1 MTVRVL
7 NSYEI
12 EWNRKGDFM
21 GAHSSG
27 YYSID
32 GDYNIIGFNET
43 AKEIYPSLQMGMKC
57 YKALMGLDAPCPP
70 CPVVNG
76 ICGPKTYLDPI
87 RHIYETV
94 DAVDTI
100 LPDGSR
106 GHALVFS
113 TVAEGERLSSA
124 IPTGEKS
131 LRLLGA
137 VNRLASDYVA
147 VYSVNRQQKTIS
159 VYRSEFTNDPDNS
172 IVKDNADYDTV
183 REYLTR
189 YIHPDDRS
197 YVLKKMELD
206 YLEQKLA
213 DSSSFRVHFRSAGE
227 ETHYYYLLVT
237 RNGETED
244 EQDFVIA
251 AACEDNDVN
260 ARKIYENQ
268 LNSLIGSI
276 SHAAGYFHLD
286 ITDDKIL
293 KTGGTSAIVD
303 TLKSD
308 CTIDAFVRDTAQ
320 YIPKE
325 QDRQDFID
333 AFCRN
338 SMLKNYNAG
347 QVEITRISRCYY
359 DDNIARISKY
369 VVRLLINPSNNHL
382 EGLLYGVDITRSQ
395 EEYETQV
402 SIVRTLSSNYRDVY
416 LLNLRE
422 KTLSIIKEEEG
433 NEDGLKKKED
443 GSYSYKKFL
452 AKYIEERVHPDDR
465 DMLHEVLRLRNVRKR
480 IRKKEE
486 YKGNYRVKN
495 GDEIHYYQFR
505 VIRNEDSGII
515 VLGFLNVDDVVEA
528 EIRQQKLLK
537 EALDT
542 AERASEAKTNFLRR
556 MSHDIRTPINGIC
569 GMLEVADYYH
579 NDINKL
585 AECREKIRD
594 ASHLLLELIN
604 EVLDMGKLE
613 SGEIMLEEVPFNLHD
628 IEQNVLEVIEK
639 MAEERKIEITQ
650 DNIGVA
656 HWNLIGSP
664 VYVKRIMMNF
674 ISNAVKYN
682 KEHGKIM
689 LRCREI
695 STEGDTAVFEFTCRD
710 TGIGMSR
717 EFQEHLFEPFTQERV
732 GGYSKYGSTGL
743 GMSITMGLVKRM
755 GGDITFESEKDKGT
769 TFVITIPFKIDTEK
783 REAEQK
789 AKKSVCSIAGMN
801 ILLVEDNELNMEIV
815 EFITQNAGA
824 VVTKAWN
831 GREALEIFEKSAEGC
846 FDAILMD
853 VMMPEMDGYEAT
865 ERIRRLNRKDAR
877 TIPIIAM
884 TANAFTEDKIRSKE
898 AGMNEHI
905 AKPLNTEL
913 VLRAVAKLVQP
924 QMVD

>member
-206 YLEQKLA
+206 YLEQKLTN
-213 DSSSFRVHFRSAGE
+213 SSSFRVHFRSAGE

-338 SMLKNYNAG
+338 SMLENYNAG

-395 EEYETQV
+395 EQYETQV

-422 KTLSIIKEEEG
+422 KTLSIIKEE
-433 NEDGLKKKED
+433 
-443 GSYSYKKFL
+443 
-452 AKYIEERVHPDDR
+452 
-465 DMLHEVLRLRNVRKR
+465 
-480 IRKKEE
+480 
-486 YKGNYRVKN
+486 
-495 GDEIHYYQFR
+495 
-505 VIRNEDSGII
+505 
-515 VLGFLNVDDVVEA
+515 
-528 EIRQQKLLK
+528 
-537 EALDT
+537 
-542 AERASEAKTNFLRR
+542 
-556 MSHDIRTPINGIC
+556 
-569 GMLEVADYYH
+569 
-579 NDINKL
+579 
-585 AECREKIRD
+585 
-594 ASHLLLELIN
+594 
-604 EVLDMGKLE
+604 
-613 SGEIMLEEVPFNLHD
+613 
-628 IEQNVLEVIEK
+628 
-639 MAEERKIEITQ
+639 
-650 DNIGVA
+650 
-656 HWNLIGSP
+656 
-664 VYVKRIMMNF
+664 
-674 ISNAVKYN
+674 
-682 KEHGKIM
+682 
-689 LRCREI
+689 
-695 STEGDTAVFEFTCRD
+695 
-710 TGIGMSR
+710 
-717 EFQEHLFEPFTQERV
+717 
-732 GGYSKYGSTGL
+732 
-743 GMSITMGLVKRM
+743 
-755 GGDITFESEKDKGT
+755 
-769 TFVITIPFKIDTEK
+769 
-783 REAEQK
+783 
-789 AKKSVCSIAGMN
+789 
-801 ILLVEDNELNMEIV
+801 
-815 EFITQNAGA
+815 
-824 VVTKAWN
+824 
-831 GREALEIFEKSAEGC
+831 
-846 FDAILMD
+846 
-853 VMMPEMDGYEAT
+853 
-865 ERIRRLNRKDAR
+865 
-877 TIPIIAM
+877 
-884 TANAFTEDKIRSKE
+884 
-898 AGMNEHI
+898 
-905 AKPLNTEL
+905 
-913 VLRAVAKLVQP
+913 
-924 QMVD
+924 

>member
-100 LPDGSR
+100 LPDGGR

-213 DSSSFRVHFRSAGE
+213 NSSSFRVHFRSAGE

-276 SHAAGYFHLD
+276 SHAAGIF
-286 ITDDKIL
+286 
-293 KTGGTSAIVD
+293 
-303 TLKSD
+303 
-308 CTIDAFVRDTAQ
+308 
-320 YIPKE
+320 
-325 QDRQDFID
+325 
-333 AFCRN
+333 
-338 SMLKNYNAG
+338 
-347 QVEITRISRCYY
+347 
-359 DDNIARISKY
+359 
-369 VVRLLINPSNNHL
+369 
-382 EGLLYGVDITRSQ
+382 
-395 EEYETQV
+395 
-402 SIVRTLSSNYRDVY
+402 SS
-416 LLNLRE
+416 
-422 KTLSIIKEEEG
+422 G
-433 NEDGLKKKED
+433 
-443 GSYSYKKFL
+443 
-452 AKYIEERVHPDDR
+452 
-465 DMLHEVLRLRNVRKR
+465 
-480 IRKKEE
+480 
-486 YKGNYRVKN
+486 
-495 GDEIHYYQFR
+495 
-505 VIRNEDSGII
+505 
-515 VLGFLNVDDVVEA
+515 
-528 EIRQQKLLK
+528 
-537 EALDT
+537 
-542 AERASEAKTNFLRR
+542 
-556 MSHDIRTPINGIC
+556 
-569 GMLEVADYYH
+569 YH
-579 NDINKL
+579 
-585 AECREKIRD
+585 
-594 ASHLLLELIN
+594 
-604 EVLDMGKLE
+604 G
-613 SGEIMLEEVPFNLHD
+613 
-628 IEQNVLEVIEK
+628 
-639 MAEERKIEITQ
+639 
-650 DNIGVA
+650 
-656 HWNLIGSP
+656 
-664 VYVKRIMMNF
+664 
-674 ISNAVKYN
+674 
-682 KEHGKIM
+682 
-689 LRCREI
+689 
-695 STEGDTAVFEFTCRD
+695 
-710 TGIGMSR
+710 
-717 EFQEHLFEPFTQERV
+717 
-732 GGYSKYGSTGL
+732 
-743 GMSITMGLVKRM
+743 
-755 GGDITFESEKDKGT
+755 
-769 TFVITIPFKIDTEK
+769 
-783 REAEQK
+783 
-789 AKKSVCSIAGMN
+789 
-801 ILLVEDNELNMEIV
+801 
-815 EFITQNAGA
+815 
-824 VVTKAWN
+824 
-831 GREALEIFEKSAEGC
+831 
-846 FDAILMD
+846 
-853 VMMPEMDGYEAT
+853 
-865 ERIRRLNRKDAR
+865 
-877 TIPIIAM
+877 
-884 TANAFTEDKIRSKE
+884 
-898 AGMNEHI
+898 
-905 AKPLNTEL
+905 
-913 VLRAVAKLVQP
+913 
-924 QMVD
+924 

>member
-1 MTVRVL
+1 MSAV
-7 NSYEI
+7 SGGQ
-12 EWNRKGDFM
+12 WNLR
-21 GAHSSG
+21 
-27 YYSID
+27 
-32 GDYNIIGFNET
+32 
-43 AKEIYPSLQMGMKC
+43 
-57 YKALMGLDAPCPP
+57 
-70 CPVVNG
+70 
-76 ICGPKTYLDPI
+76 KTYLDPI

-113 TVAEGERLSSA
+113 TVAEGERMSSA

-137 VNRLASDYVA
+137 VNRLYSDYVA

-159 VYRSEFTNDPDNS
+159 VYRSEFTNDPDDS

-213 DSSSFRVHFRSAGE
+213 NSSSFRVQFRSAGE

-244 EQDFVIA
+244 EQDFIIA

-303 TLKSD
+303 ILESD

-338 SMLKNYNAG
+338 SMLENYNAG

-443 GSYSYKKFL
+443 GSYSYRKFL
-452 AKYIEERVHPDDR
+452 AKYIKERVHPDDR

-495 GDEIHYYQFR
+495 GDEVHYYQFR

-542 AERASEAKTNFLRR
+542 AERANEAKTNFLRR

-613 SGEIMLEEVPFNLHD
+613 SGEIMLEEVPFNLYD
-628 IEQNVLEVIEK
+628 IGQNVL
-639 MAEERKIEITQ
+639 R
-650 DNIGVA
+650 
-656 HWNLIGSP
+656 
-664 VYVKRIMMNF
+664 
-674 ISNAVKYN
+674 
-682 KEHGKIM
+682 
-689 LRCREI
+689 
-695 STEGDTAVFEFTCRD
+695 
-710 TGIGMSR
+710 
-717 EFQEHLFEPFTQERV
+717 
-732 GGYSKYGSTGL
+732 
-743 GMSITMGLVKRM
+743 
-755 GGDITFESEKDKGT
+755 
-769 TFVITIPFKIDTEK
+769 
-783 REAEQK
+783 
-789 AKKSVCSIAGMN
+789 
-801 ILLVEDNELNMEIV
+801 
-815 EFITQNAGA
+815 
-824 VVTKAWN
+824 
-831 GREALEIFEKSAEGC
+831 
-846 FDAILMD
+846 
-853 VMMPEMDGYEAT
+853 
-865 ERIRRLNRKDAR
+865 
-877 TIPIIAM
+877 
-884 TANAFTEDKIRSKE
+884 
-898 AGMNEHI
+898 
-905 AKPLNTEL
+905 
-913 VLRAVAKLVQP
+913 
-924 QMVD
+924 

>member
-628 IEQNVLEVIEK
+628 IE
-639 MAEERKIEITQ
+639 
-650 DNIGVA
+650 
-656 HWNLIGSP
+656 
-664 VYVKRIMMNF
+664 
-674 ISNAVKYN
+674 
-682 KEHGKIM
+682 
-689 LRCREI
+689 
-695 STEGDTAVFEFTCRD
+695 
-710 TGIGMSR
+710 
-717 EFQEHLFEPFTQERV
+717 
-732 GGYSKYGSTGL
+732 
-743 GMSITMGLVKRM
+743 
-755 GGDITFESEKDKGT
+755 
-769 TFVITIPFKIDTEK
+769 
-783 REAEQK
+783 
-789 AKKSVCSIAGMN
+789 
-801 ILLVEDNELNMEIV
+801 
-815 EFITQNAGA
+815 
-824 VVTKAWN
+824 
-831 GREALEIFEKSAEGC
+831 
-846 FDAILMD
+846 
-853 VMMPEMDGYEAT
+853 
-865 ERIRRLNRKDAR
+865 
-877 TIPIIAM
+877 
-884 TANAFTEDKIRSKE
+884 
-898 AGMNEHI
+898 
-905 AKPLNTEL
+905 
-913 VLRAVAKLVQP
+913 
-924 QMVD
+924 

>member
-100 LPDGSR
+100 LPDGGR

-213 DSSSFRVHFRSAGE
+213 NSSSFRVHFRSAGE

-303 TLKSD
+303 TLESD

-338 SMLKNYNAG
+338 SMLENYNAG
-347 QVEITRISRCYY
+347 QVEITRISKCYY

-480 IRKKEE
+480 IREKEE

-628 IEQNVLEVIEK
+628 I
-639 MAEERKIEITQ
+639 A
-650 DNIGVA
+650 
-656 HWNLIGSP
+656 
-664 VYVKRIMMNF
+664 
-674 ISNAVKYN
+674 
-682 KEHGKIM
+682 
-689 LRCREI
+689 
-695 STEGDTAVFEFTCRD
+695 
-710 TGIGMSR
+710 
-717 EFQEHLFEPFTQERV
+717 
-732 GGYSKYGSTGL
+732 
-743 GMSITMGLVKRM
+743 
-755 GGDITFESEKDKGT
+755 
-769 TFVITIPFKIDTEK
+769 
-783 REAEQK
+783 
-789 AKKSVCSIAGMN
+789 
-801 ILLVEDNELNMEIV
+801 
-815 EFITQNAGA
+815 
-824 VVTKAWN
+824 
-831 GREALEIFEKSAEGC
+831 
-846 FDAILMD
+846 
-853 VMMPEMDGYEAT
+853 
-865 ERIRRLNRKDAR
+865 
-877 TIPIIAM
+877 
-884 TANAFTEDKIRSKE
+884 
-898 AGMNEHI
+898 
-905 AKPLNTEL
+905 
-913 VLRAVAKLVQP
+913 
-924 QMVD
+924 

>member
-206 YLEQKLA
+206 YLEQKLTN
-213 DSSSFRVHFRSAGE
+213 SSSFRVHFRSAGE

-338 SMLKNYNAG
+338 SMLENYNAG

-395 EEYETQV
+395 EQYETQV

-628 IEQNVLEVIEK
+628 IAQSVLEVIEK
-639 MAEERKIEITQ
+639 GGGTKIEITQ

-656 HWNLIGSP
+656 HWNLIRQSGLCKT
-664 VYVKRIMMNF
+664 Y
-674 ISNAVKYN
+674 
-682 KEHGKIM
+682 H
-689 LRCREI
+689 
-695 STEGDTAVFEFTCRD
+695 DEF
-710 TGIGMSR
+710 
-717 EFQEHLFEPFTQERV
+717 
-732 GGYSKYGSTGL
+732 YK
-743 GMSITMGLVKRM
+743 
-755 GGDITFESEKDKGT
+755 
-769 TFVITIPFKIDTEK
+769 
-783 REAEQK
+783 
-789 AKKSVCSIAGMN
+789 
-801 ILLVEDNELNMEIV
+801 
-815 EFITQNAGA
+815 
-824 VVTKAWN
+824 
-831 GREALEIFEKSAEGC
+831 
-846 FDAILMD
+846 
-853 VMMPEMDGYEAT
+853 
-865 ERIRRLNRKDAR
+865 
-877 TIPIIAM
+877 
-884 TANAFTEDKIRSKE
+884 
-898 AGMNEHI
+898 
-905 AKPLNTEL
+905 
-913 VLRAVAKLVQP
+913 
-924 QMVD
+924 

>member
-1 MTVRVL
+1 MRGL

-12 EWNRKGDFM
+12 EWNRKGKVM
-21 GAHSSG
+21 GTHSSG

-100 LPDGSR
+100 LPDGGR

-206 YLEQKLA
+206 YLEQKLTN
-213 DSSSFRVHFRSAGE
+213 SSSFRVHFRSAGE

-338 SMLKNYNAG
+338 SMLENYNAG

-395 EEYETQV
+395 EQYETQV

-613 SGEIMLEEVPFNLHD
+613 SGEIMLEEVPFNLYD
-628 IEQNVLEVIEK
+628 IE
-639 MAEERKIEITQ
+639 
-650 DNIGVA
+650 
-656 HWNLIGSP
+656 
-664 VYVKRIMMNF
+664 
-674 ISNAVKYN
+674 
-682 KEHGKIM
+682 
-689 LRCREI
+689 
-695 STEGDTAVFEFTCRD
+695 
-710 TGIGMSR
+710 
-717 EFQEHLFEPFTQERV
+717 
-732 GGYSKYGSTGL
+732 
-743 GMSITMGLVKRM
+743 
-755 GGDITFESEKDKGT
+755 
-769 TFVITIPFKIDTEK
+769 
-783 REAEQK
+783 
-789 AKKSVCSIAGMN
+789 
-801 ILLVEDNELNMEIV
+801 
-815 EFITQNAGA
+815 
-824 VVTKAWN
+824 
-831 GREALEIFEKSAEGC
+831 
-846 FDAILMD
+846 
-853 VMMPEMDGYEAT
+853 
-865 ERIRRLNRKDAR
+865 
-877 TIPIIAM
+877 
-884 TANAFTEDKIRSKE
+884 
-898 AGMNEHI
+898 
-905 AKPLNTEL
+905 
-913 VLRAVAKLVQP
+913 
-924 QMVD
+924 

>member
-1 MTVRVL
+1 MRGL

-12 EWNRKGDFM
+12 EWNRKGKVM
-21 GAHSSG
+21 GTHSSG

-206 YLEQKLA
+206 YLEQKLTN
-213 DSSSFRVHFRSAGE
+213 SSSFRVHFRSAGE

-338 SMLKNYNAG
+338 SMLENYNAG

-395 EEYETQV
+395 EQYETQV

-628 IEQNVLEVIEK
+628 IE
-639 MAEERKIEITQ
+639 
-650 DNIGVA
+650 
-656 HWNLIGSP
+656 
-664 VYVKRIMMNF
+664 
-674 ISNAVKYN
+674 
-682 KEHGKIM
+682 
-689 LRCREI
+689 
-695 STEGDTAVFEFTCRD
+695 
-710 TGIGMSR
+710 
-717 EFQEHLFEPFTQERV
+717 
-732 GGYSKYGSTGL
+732 
-743 GMSITMGLVKRM
+743 
-755 GGDITFESEKDKGT
+755 
-769 TFVITIPFKIDTEK
+769 
-783 REAEQK
+783 
-789 AKKSVCSIAGMN
+789 
-801 ILLVEDNELNMEIV
+801 
-815 EFITQNAGA
+815 
-824 VVTKAWN
+824 
-831 GREALEIFEKSAEGC
+831 
-846 FDAILMD
+846 
-853 VMMPEMDGYEAT
+853 
-865 ERIRRLNRKDAR
+865 
-877 TIPIIAM
+877 
-884 TANAFTEDKIRSKE
+884 
-898 AGMNEHI
+898 
-905 AKPLNTEL
+905 
-913 VLRAVAKLVQP
+913 
-924 QMVD
+924 

>member
-1 MTVRVL
+1 
-7 NSYEI
+7 
-12 EWNRKGDFM
+12 M

-206 YLEQKLA
+206 YLEQKLTN
-213 DSSSFRVHFRSAGE
+213 SSSFRVHFRSAGE

-338 SMLKNYNAG
+338 SMLENYNAG

-395 EEYETQV
+395 EQYETQV

-628 IEQNVLEVIEK
+628 IEQSVLEVIEK

-682 KEHGKIM
+682 
-689 LRCREI
+689 
-695 STEGDTAVFEFTCRD
+695 
-710 TGIGMSR
+710 
-717 EFQEHLFEPFTQERV
+717 
-732 GGYSKYGSTGL
+732 
-743 GMSITMGLVKRM
+743 
-755 GGDITFESEKDKGT
+755 
-769 TFVITIPFKIDTEK
+769 
-783 REAEQK
+783 
-789 AKKSVCSIAGMN
+789 
-801 ILLVEDNELNMEIV
+801 LNL
-815 EFITQNAGA
+815 T
-824 VVTKAWN
+824 
-831 GREALEIFEKSAEGC
+831 
-846 FDAILMD
+846 
-853 VMMPEMDGYEAT
+853 
-865 ERIRRLNRKDAR
+865 
-877 TIPIIAM
+877 
-884 TANAFTEDKIRSKE
+884 
-898 AGMNEHI
+898 HI
-905 AKPLNTEL
+905 YT
-913 VLRAVAKLVQP
+913 R
-924 QMVD
+924 

>member
-1 MTVRVL
+1 
-7 NSYEI
+7 
-12 EWNRKGDFM
+12 M

-206 YLEQKLA
+206 YLEQKLTN
-213 DSSSFRVHFRSAGE
+213 SSSFRVHFRSAGE

-308 CTIDAFVRDTAQ
+308 CTIDAFV
-320 YIPKE
+320 
-325 QDRQDFID
+325 
-333 AFCRN
+333 
-338 SMLKNYNAG
+338 
-347 QVEITRISRCYY
+347 
-359 DDNIARISKY
+359 
-369 VVRLLINPSNNHL
+369 
-382 EGLLYGVDITRSQ
+382 
-395 EEYETQV
+395 
-402 SIVRTLSSNYRDVY
+402 
-416 LLNLRE
+416 
-422 KTLSIIKEEEG
+422 
-433 NEDGLKKKED
+433 
-443 GSYSYKKFL
+443 
-452 AKYIEERVHPDDR
+452 
-465 DMLHEVLRLRNVRKR
+465 
-480 IRKKEE
+480 
-486 YKGNYRVKN
+486 
-495 GDEIHYYQFR
+495 
-505 VIRNEDSGII
+505 
-515 VLGFLNVDDVVEA
+515 
-528 EIRQQKLLK
+528 
-537 EALDT
+537 
-542 AERASEAKTNFLRR
+542 
-556 MSHDIRTPINGIC
+556 TP
-569 GMLEVADYYH
+569 
-579 NDINKL
+579 
-585 AECREKIRD
+585 
-594 ASHLLLELIN
+594 
-604 EVLDMGKLE
+604 
-613 SGEIMLEEVPFNLHD
+613 
-628 IEQNVLEVIEK
+628 
-639 MAEERKIEITQ
+639 
-650 DNIGVA
+650 
-656 HWNLIGSP
+656 
-664 VYVKRIMMNF
+664 
-674 ISNAVKYN
+674 
-682 KEHGKIM
+682 
-689 LRCREI
+689 
-695 STEGDTAVFEFTCRD
+695 
-710 TGIGMSR
+710 
-717 EFQEHLFEPFTQERV
+717 V
-732 GGYSKYGSTGL
+732 G
-743 GMSITMGLVKRM
+743 
-755 GGDITFESEKDKGT
+755 
-769 TFVITIPFKIDTEK
+769 
-783 REAEQK
+783 
-789 AKKSVCSIAGMN
+789 
-801 ILLVEDNELNMEIV
+801 
-815 EFITQNAGA
+815 
-824 VVTKAWN
+824 
-831 GREALEIFEKSAEGC
+831 
-846 FDAILMD
+846 
-853 VMMPEMDGYEAT
+853 
-865 ERIRRLNRKDAR
+865 
-877 TIPIIAM
+877 
-884 TANAFTEDKIRSKE
+884 
-898 AGMNEHI
+898 
-905 AKPLNTEL
+905 
-913 VLRAVAKLVQP
+913 
-924 QMVD
+924 

>member
-1 MTVRVL
+1 MRGL

-12 EWNRKGDFM
+12 EWNRKGKVM
-21 GAHSSG
+21 GTHSSG

-100 LPDGSR
+100 LPDGGR

-213 DSSSFRVHFRSAGE
+213 NSSSFRVHFRSAGE

-338 SMLKNYNAG
+338 SMLENYNAG

-395 EEYETQV
+395 E
-402 SIVRTLSSNYRDVY
+402 
-416 LLNLRE
+416 
-422 KTLSIIKEEEG
+422 
-433 NEDGLKKKED
+433 
-443 GSYSYKKFL
+443 
-452 AKYIEERVHPDDR
+452 
-465 DMLHEVLRLRNVRKR
+465 
-480 IRKKEE
+480 
-486 YKGNYRVKN
+486 
-495 GDEIHYYQFR
+495 
-505 VIRNEDSGII
+505 
-515 VLGFLNVDDVVEA
+515 
-528 EIRQQKLLK
+528 
-537 EALDT
+537 
-542 AERASEAKTNFLRR
+542 
-556 MSHDIRTPINGIC
+556 
-569 GMLEVADYYH
+569 
-579 NDINKL
+579 
-585 AECREKIRD
+585 
-594 ASHLLLELIN
+594 
-604 EVLDMGKLE
+604 
-613 SGEIMLEEVPFNLHD
+613 
-628 IEQNVLEVIEK
+628 
-639 MAEERKIEITQ
+639 
-650 DNIGVA
+650 
-656 HWNLIGSP
+656 
-664 VYVKRIMMNF
+664 
-674 ISNAVKYN
+674 
-682 KEHGKIM
+682 
-689 LRCREI
+689 
-695 STEGDTAVFEFTCRD
+695 
-710 TGIGMSR
+710 
-717 EFQEHLFEPFTQERV
+717 
-732 GGYSKYGSTGL
+732 
-743 GMSITMGLVKRM
+743 
-755 GGDITFESEKDKGT
+755 
-769 TFVITIPFKIDTEK
+769 
-783 REAEQK
+783 
-789 AKKSVCSIAGMN
+789 
-801 ILLVEDNELNMEIV
+801 
-815 EFITQNAGA
+815 
-824 VVTKAWN
+824 
-831 GREALEIFEKSAEGC
+831 
-846 FDAILMD
+846 
-853 VMMPEMDGYEAT
+853 
-865 ERIRRLNRKDAR
+865 
-877 TIPIIAM
+877 
-884 TANAFTEDKIRSKE
+884 
-898 AGMNEHI
+898 
-905 AKPLNTEL
+905 
-913 VLRAVAKLVQP
+913 
-924 QMVD
+924 

>member
-100 LPDGSR
+100 LPDGGR

-213 DSSSFRVHFRSAGE
+213 NSSSFRVHFRSAGE

-303 TLKSD
+303 TLESD

-338 SMLKNYNAG
+338 SMLENYNAG
-347 QVEITRISRCYY
+347 QVEITRISKCYY

-452 AKYIEERVHPDDR
+452 QNTLKSGC
-465 DMLHEVLRLRNVRKR
+465 
-480 IRKKEE
+480 IR
-486 YKGNYRVKN
+486 
-495 GDEIHYYQFR
+495 
-505 VIRNEDSGII
+505 
-515 VLGFLNVDDVVEA
+515 
-528 EIRQQKLLK
+528 
-537 EALDT
+537 
-542 AERASEAKTNFLRR
+542 
-556 MSHDIRTPINGIC
+556 
-569 GMLEVADYYH
+569 
-579 NDINKL
+579 
-585 AECREKIRD
+585 
-594 ASHLLLELIN
+594 
-604 EVLDMGKLE
+604 
-613 SGEIMLEEVPFNLHD
+613 
-628 IEQNVLEVIEK
+628 
-639 MAEERKIEITQ
+639 
-650 DNIGVA
+650 
-656 HWNLIGSP
+656 
-664 VYVKRIMMNF
+664 
-674 ISNAVKYN
+674 
-682 KEHGKIM
+682 
-689 LRCREI
+689 
-695 STEGDTAVFEFTCRD
+695 
-710 TGIGMSR
+710 
-717 EFQEHLFEPFTQERV
+717 
-732 GGYSKYGSTGL
+732 
-743 GMSITMGLVKRM
+743 
-755 GGDITFESEKDKGT
+755 
-769 TFVITIPFKIDTEK
+769 
-783 REAEQK
+783 
-789 AKKSVCSIAGMN
+789 
-801 ILLVEDNELNMEIV
+801 
-815 EFITQNAGA
+815 
-824 VVTKAWN
+824 
-831 GREALEIFEKSAEGC
+831 
-846 FDAILMD
+846 
-853 VMMPEMDGYEAT
+853 
-865 ERIRRLNRKDAR
+865 
-877 TIPIIAM
+877 M
-884 TANAFTEDKIRSKE
+884 TAICCMKY
-898 AGMNEHI
+898 
-905 AKPLNTEL
+905 
-913 VLRAVAKLVQP
+913 
-924 QMVD
+924 

>member
-1 MTVRVL
+1 
-7 NSYEI
+7 
-12 EWNRKGDFM
+12 M

-113 TVAEGERLSSA
+113 TVAEGERMSSA

-159 VYRSEFTNDPDNS
+159 VYRSEFTNDPDDS

-213 DSSSFRVHFRSAGE
+213 NSSSFRVHFRSAGE

-244 EQDFVIA
+244 EQDFIIA

-303 TLKSD
+303 ILESD

-338 SMLKNYNAG
+338 SMLENYNAG

-495 GDEIHYYQFR
+495 GDEVHYYQFR

-542 AERASEAKTNFLRR
+542 AERANEAKTNFLRR

-604 EVLDMGKLE
+604 EC
-613 SGEIMLEEVPFNLHD
+613 H
-628 IEQNVLEVIEK
+628 
-639 MAEERKIEITQ
+639 
-650 DNIGVA
+650 
-656 HWNLIGSP
+656 
-664 VYVKRIMMNF
+664 
-674 ISNAVKYN
+674 
-682 KEHGKIM
+682 
-689 LRCREI
+689 
-695 STEGDTAVFEFTCRD
+695 
-710 TGIGMSR
+710 
-717 EFQEHLFEPFTQERV
+717 
-732 GGYSKYGSTGL
+732 
-743 GMSITMGLVKRM
+743 
-755 GGDITFESEKDKGT
+755 
-769 TFVITIPFKIDTEK
+769 
-783 REAEQK
+783 
-789 AKKSVCSIAGMN
+789 
-801 ILLVEDNELNMEIV
+801 
-815 EFITQNAGA
+815 
-824 VVTKAWN
+824 
-831 GREALEIFEKSAEGC
+831 
-846 FDAILMD
+846 
-853 VMMPEMDGYEAT
+853 
-865 ERIRRLNRKDAR
+865 
-877 TIPIIAM
+877 
-884 TANAFTEDKIRSKE
+884 
-898 AGMNEHI
+898 
-905 AKPLNTEL
+905 
-913 VLRAVAKLVQP
+913 
-924 QMVD
+924 

>member
-213 DSSSFRVHFRSAGE
+213 NSSSFRVHFRSAGE

-303 TLKSD
+303 TLESD

-338 SMLKNYNAG
+338 SMLENYNAG
-347 QVEITRISRCYY
+347 QVEITRISKCYY

-480 IRKKEE
+480 IREKEE

-628 IEQNVLEVIEK
+628 IE
-639 MAEERKIEITQ
+639 
-650 DNIGVA
+650 
-656 HWNLIGSP
+656 
-664 VYVKRIMMNF
+664 
-674 ISNAVKYN
+674 
-682 KEHGKIM
+682 
-689 LRCREI
+689 
-695 STEGDTAVFEFTCRD
+695 
-710 TGIGMSR
+710 
-717 EFQEHLFEPFTQERV
+717 
-732 GGYSKYGSTGL
+732 
-743 GMSITMGLVKRM
+743 
-755 GGDITFESEKDKGT
+755 
-769 TFVITIPFKIDTEK
+769 
-783 REAEQK
+783 
-789 AKKSVCSIAGMN
+789 
-801 ILLVEDNELNMEIV
+801 
-815 EFITQNAGA
+815 
-824 VVTKAWN
+824 
-831 GREALEIFEKSAEGC
+831 
-846 FDAILMD
+846 
-853 VMMPEMDGYEAT
+853 
-865 ERIRRLNRKDAR
+865 
-877 TIPIIAM
+877 
-884 TANAFTEDKIRSKE
+884 
-898 AGMNEHI
+898 
-905 AKPLNTEL
+905 
-913 VLRAVAKLVQP
+913 
-924 QMVD
+924 

>member
-1 MTVRVL
+1 
-7 NSYEI
+7 
-12 EWNRKGDFM
+12 M
-21 GAHSSG
+21 GTHSSG

-131 LRLLGA
+131 LCLLGA

-159 VYRSEFTNDPDNS
+159 VYRSEFTNNPDDS

-183 REYLTR
+183 REYLIR

-213 DSSSFRVHFRSAGE
+213 DSLSFRVHFRSAGE

-237 RNGETED
+237 RNGETKEG
-244 EQDFVIA
+244 QDFVIA

-260 ARKIYENQ
+260 VRKIYENQ

-293 KTGGTSAIVD
+293 KIGGTSAIVD
-303 TLKSD
+303 TLESD
-308 CTIDAFVRDTAQ
+308 RTIDAFVRNTAQ

-325 QDRQDFID
+325 QDRQEFID

-338 SMLKNYNAG
+338 SMLESYNAG

-369 VVRLLINPSNNHL
+369 VARLLINPSNNHL

-395 EEYETQV
+395 KAYETQV

-433 NEDGLKKKED
+433 NEDGLKKED

-465 DMLHEVLRLRNVRKR
+465 DMLHEVLRLRNVRKK

-495 GDEIHYYQFR
+495 GEEIHYYQFR

-542 AERASEAKTNFLRR
+542 AERANEAKTNFLRR

-579 NDINKL
+579 NDIKNWQN
-585 AECREKIRD
+585 AEK
-594 ASHLLLELIN
+594 
-604 EVLDMGKLE
+604 
-613 SGEIMLEEVPFNLHD
+613 
-628 IEQNVLEVIEK
+628 
-639 MAEERKIEITQ
+639 
-650 DNIGVA
+650 
-656 HWNLIGSP
+656 
-664 VYVKRIMMNF
+664 
-674 ISNAVKYN
+674 
-682 KEHGKIM
+682 
-689 LRCREI
+689 
-695 STEGDTAVFEFTCRD
+695 
-710 TGIGMSR
+710 
-717 EFQEHLFEPFTQERV
+717 RV
-732 GGYSKYGSTGL
+732 GMPL
-743 GMSITMGLVKRM
+743 
-755 GGDITFESEKDKGT
+755 TFCWS
-769 TFVITIPFKIDTEK
+769 
-783 REAEQK
+783 
-789 AKKSVCSIAGMN
+789 
-801 ILLVEDNELNMEIV
+801 
-815 EFITQNAGA
+815 
-824 VVTKAWN
+824 
-831 GREALEIFEKSAEGC
+831 
-846 FDAILMD
+846 
-853 VMMPEMDGYEAT
+853 
-865 ERIRRLNRKDAR
+865 
-877 TIPIIAM
+877 
-884 TANAFTEDKIRSKE
+884 
-898 AGMNEHI
+898 
-905 AKPLNTEL
+905 
-913 VLRAVAKLVQP
+913 
-924 QMVD
+924 

>member
-1 MTVRVL
+1 
-7 NSYEI
+7 
-12 EWNRKGDFM
+12 M

-113 TVAEGERLSSA
+113 TVAEGERMSSA

-159 VYRSEFTNDPDNS
+159 VYRSEFTNDPDDS

-213 DSSSFRVHFRSAGE
+213 NSSSFRVHFRSAGE

-244 EQDFVIA
+244 EQDFIIA

-303 TLKSD
+303 ILESD

-338 SMLKNYNAG
+338 SMLENYNAG

-495 GDEIHYYQFR
+495 GDEVHYYQFR
-505 VIRNEDSGII
+505 VIRNED
-515 VLGFLNVDDVVEA
+515 
-528 EIRQQKLLK
+528 
-537 EALDT
+537 
-542 AERASEAKTNFLRR
+542 
-556 MSHDIRTPINGIC
+556 
-569 GMLEVADYYH
+569 
-579 NDINKL
+579 
-585 AECREKIRD
+585 
-594 ASHLLLELIN
+594 
-604 EVLDMGKLE
+604 
-613 SGEIMLEEVPFNLHD
+613 
-628 IEQNVLEVIEK
+628 
-639 MAEERKIEITQ
+639 
-650 DNIGVA
+650 
-656 HWNLIGSP
+656 
-664 VYVKRIMMNF
+664 
-674 ISNAVKYN
+674 
-682 KEHGKIM
+682 
-689 LRCREI
+689 
-695 STEGDTAVFEFTCRD
+695 
-710 TGIGMSR
+710 
-717 EFQEHLFEPFTQERV
+717 
-732 GGYSKYGSTGL
+732 
-743 GMSITMGLVKRM
+743 
-755 GGDITFESEKDKGT
+755 
-769 TFVITIPFKIDTEK
+769 
-783 REAEQK
+783 
-789 AKKSVCSIAGMN
+789 
-801 ILLVEDNELNMEIV
+801 
-815 EFITQNAGA
+815 
-824 VVTKAWN
+824 
-831 GREALEIFEKSAEGC
+831 
-846 FDAILMD
+846 
-853 VMMPEMDGYEAT
+853 
-865 ERIRRLNRKDAR
+865 
-877 TIPIIAM
+877 
-884 TANAFTEDKIRSKE
+884 
-898 AGMNEHI
+898 
-905 AKPLNTEL
+905 
-913 VLRAVAKLVQP
+913 
-924 QMVD
+924 

>member
-213 DSSSFRVHFRSAGE
+213 NSSSFRVHFRSAGE

-303 TLKSD
+303 TLESD

-338 SMLKNYNAG
+338 SMLENYNAG
-347 QVEITRISRCYY
+347 QVEITRISKCYY

-480 IRKKEE
+480 IREKEE

-604 EVLDMGKLE
+604 EVLDMCEL
-613 SGEIMLEEVPFNLHD
+613 P
-628 IEQNVLEVIEK
+628 VIFPPK
-639 MAEERKIEITQ
+639 
-650 DNIGVA
+650 
-656 HWNLIGSP
+656 
-664 VYVKRIMMNF
+664 
-674 ISNAVKYN
+674 
-682 KEHGKIM
+682 
-689 LRCREI
+689 
-695 STEGDTAVFEFTCRD
+695 
-710 TGIGMSR
+710 
-717 EFQEHLFEPFTQERV
+717 
-732 GGYSKYGSTGL
+732 
-743 GMSITMGLVKRM
+743 
-755 GGDITFESEKDKGT
+755 
-769 TFVITIPFKIDTEK
+769 EK
-783 REAEQK
+783 R
-789 AKKSVCSIAGMN
+789 
-801 ILLVEDNELNMEIV
+801 
-815 EFITQNAGA
+815 
-824 VVTKAWN
+824 TK
-831 GREALEIFEKSAEGC
+831 
-846 FDAILMD
+846 
-853 VMMPEMDGYEAT
+853 
-865 ERIRRLNRKDAR
+865 
-877 TIPIIAM
+877 
-884 TANAFTEDKIRSKE
+884 
-898 AGMNEHI
+898 
-905 AKPLNTEL
+905 
-913 VLRAVAKLVQP
+913 
-924 QMVD
+924 